1 MGTPVSFV
9 FIAPFGATVNVN
21 LALKWAFKEGLNVKS
36 FKR

>member
-9 FIAPFGATVNVN
+9 FIAPFGATVNAN
-21 LALKWAFKEGLNVKS
+21 LALRWVFTEGHDVKS